1 MTKALRWGLL
11 STANINRAIILPLHQ
26 SSRSQLQAVA
36 SRSEETAQAY
46 AGKWHIPRAHGSYEA
61 LLNDPE
67 IDVIYN
73 PLPNHLHAEWTVK
86 ALRAGKHVLCEKPLT
101 LSLPEMESILEAA
114 QSTGRIAAEA
124 FMYRHHPKTLQA
136 QRLLADGRI
145 GRPRLLRGTFSSTF
159 SRPDD
164 YRWNP
169 EQGGGALWD
178 IGCYPLSYMRA
189 LLGQEPLEV
198 FGWRT
203 DGPTGVDVAF
213 SGLLRF
219 AQDIHAQFDC
229 HFAAAYRTQL
239 EVVGSEGIMT
249 IPNPFVPGSG
259 EEIHLRRSN
268 NDTPEI
274 IRVEDADPY
283 LGEVQDMEACILDG
297 ATPRI
302 SLQDSLGNLRA
313 ILALFESARTGRP
326 VLL

>member
-1 MTKALRWGLL
+1 MTKILNWGLL
-11 STANINRAIILPLHQ
+11 STANINRALIPPLQ
-26 SSRSQLQAVA
+26 KSDRSQLQAVA
-36 SRSEETAQAY
+36 SRSLEAAQAY
-46 AGKWHIPRAHGSYEA
+46 ASQWNIPRAYGSYDA
-61 LLNDPE
+61 LLAAPE
-67 IDVIYN
+67 VDVIYN

-101 LSLPEMESILEAA
+101 LSLPEMDSIAEAA
-114 QSTGRIAAEA
+114 LSTGKVVAEA
-124 FMYRHHPKTLQA
+124 FMYRHHPKTLKARQ
-136 QRLLADGRI
+136 LLDVGQI
-145 GRPRLLRGTFSSTF
+145 GEPRLLRGTFSATF
-159 SRPDD
+159 SRPND

-198 FGWRT
+198 FGWRE
-203 DGPTGVDVAF
+203 DGPTGIDIAF

-219 AQDIHAQFDC
+219 ASGVQAQFDC
-229 HFAAAYRTQL
+229 HFAAAYRTQV
-239 EVVGSEGIMT
+239 EVVGTEGILT
-249 IPNPFVPGSG
+249 IPNPFVPGTG

-268 NDTPEI
+268 NDAPKI

-297 ATPRI
+297 ASPRV
-302 SLQDSLGNLRA
+302 SLQDSRGNLRV